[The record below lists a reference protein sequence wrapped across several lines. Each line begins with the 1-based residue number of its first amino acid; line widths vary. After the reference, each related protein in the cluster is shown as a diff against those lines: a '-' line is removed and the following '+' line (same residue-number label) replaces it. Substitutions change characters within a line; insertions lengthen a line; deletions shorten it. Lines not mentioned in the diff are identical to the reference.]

1 MHTATAPTCRIEREE
16 IIEAIVEIN
25 RGVSRAWLESFETD
39 HLREYL
45 EHLDLVIRPRGT
57 IWVRPSGT
65 PPAYERRAA

>member
-1 MHTATAPTCRIEREE
+1 MSTATTPPCRIEREE

-25 RGVSRAWLESFETD
+25 RGVSRAWLESFETE

-57 IWVRPSGT
+57 VWVRTRGT
-65 PPAYERRAA
+65 PPAFERRAA